1 MNRKIQI
8 CLYRIWQCTY
18 GIIQSLLGFF
28 LLLINI
34 REKHYIF
41 HGAVVTEWKHGSS
54 VSLGMFLFV
63 STKYKRK
70 AETAEHY
77 NRLVA
82 HEYGHT
88 IQSLVLGP
96 LYLIVIGLPS
106 LLWASVPAFKKMR
119 KKRQISYYSFYTESW
134 ANAWGKWTLEKS
146 MPLEKGKI
154 QDC

>member
-1 MNRKIQI
+1 MSRKIKT
-8 CLYRIWQCTY
+8 CLYRLCQCTY

-28 LLLINI
+28 LLLLNI
-34 REKHYIF
+34 REKHCIF
-41 HGAVVTEWKHGSS
+41 HGAVVTDWKHSSS

-63 STKYKRK
+63 STKYKGK
-70 AETAEHY
+70 AETAELY
-77 NRLVA
+77 NRLVV

-106 LLWASVPAFKKMR
+106 LLWASVPIFKKMR

-134 ANAWGKWTLEKS
+134 ANAWGKWTVK
-146 MPLEKGKI
+146 
-154 QDC
+154 

>member
-1 MNRKIQI
+1 MTRIIKTY
-8 CLYRIWQCTY
+8 LYLLWQCTY

-28 LLLINI
+28 LLLIYI
-34 REKHYIF
+34 REKHYTF

-63 STKYKRK
+63 STKYKEK
-70 AETAEHY
+70 AETIELY

-106 LLWASVPAFKKMR
+106 LLWASIPAFRKMR
-119 KKRQISYYSFYTESW
+119 RKRQISYYSFYTESW
-134 ANAWGKWTLEKS
+134 ANAWGKWTVEK
-146 MPLEKGKI
+146 PLLFEKRKT
-154 QDC
+154 